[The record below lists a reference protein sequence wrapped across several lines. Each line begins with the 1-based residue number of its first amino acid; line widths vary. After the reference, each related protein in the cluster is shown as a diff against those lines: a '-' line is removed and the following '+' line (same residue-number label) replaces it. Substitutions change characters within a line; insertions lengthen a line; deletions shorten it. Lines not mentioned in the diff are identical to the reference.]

1 MEVIRDEI
9 LAAFLNEFRP
19 RPQGMSPETIS
30 ERTGI
35 DRQLLPAVRERLSLD
50 GFRFED
56 GPEGRWVLVNKP
68 DRLLPYW
75 IRAGLKC
82 DRLGGQIYY
91 QDVVAS
97 TQDIAFELLAE
108 GRPHGTL
115 VVADHQTG
123 GRGSANR
130 TWHSTPGKSLL
141 FSVLLDLEPPGTFV
155 SVLTIAI
162 ATSLARS
169 MIEIAGA
176 PAKIKFP
183 NDILV
188 RGKKVAGILL
198 EVKDYGTSHRV
209 VAGVGINVNQVHEDF
224 PDEIREIATSLRE
237 ERKDKEPVRRPRL
250 LRHILQDLEKWL
262 EKIRQGDFTELESV
276 WNRFA
281 AMEGKDVRFLRG
293 GEEVRGTIVQAN
305 IREGL
310 LVRTQGGEPK
320 RFRLEHIS
328 DFAFV

>member
-1 MEVIRDEI
+1 MEVIRDEV

-19 RPQGMSPETIS
+19 RPQGLSPETIA

-35 DRQLLPAVRERLSLD
+35 ERQLLPAVRDRLARD
-50 GFRFED
+50 GFLFED
-56 GPEGRWVLVNKP
+56 DPEGRWILVNKP

-75 IRAGLKC
+75 IRAGLRC
-82 DRLGGQIYY
+82 DRLGCQIYY

-123 GRGSANR
+123 GRGSGTR
-130 TWHSTPGKSLL
+130 LWHSTPGKSLL
-141 FSVLLDLEPPGTFV
+141 FSVLLDLEPPETFA

-162 ATSLARS
+162 ATSLARA
-169 MIEIAGA
+169 MHEIAGV
-176 PAKIKFP
+176 PARIKFP
-183 NDILV
+183 NDVLV

-209 VAGVGINVNQVHEDF
+209 VAGVGINVNQFRDDL

-250 LRHILQDLEKWL
+250 LRQILQDLEKWL
-262 EKIRQGDFTELESV
+262 ERIRHGDFAELEEA
-276 WNRFA
+276 WNRFSS
-281 AMEGKDVRFLRG
+281 MEGKDVRFLRG
-293 GEEVRGTIVQAN
+293 GEEVRGTVVGAS

-310 LVRTQGGEPK
+310 LVRVAGGEPK
-320 RFRLEHIS
+320 RFRLEHLS
-328 DFAFV
+328 DFTFV

>member
-35 DRQLLPAVRERLSLD
+35 DRQLLPAVRERLSRD
-50 GFRFED
+50 GFQFED
-56 GPEGRWVLVNKP
+56 DPEGRWILVNKP

-82 DRLGGQIYY
+82 DRLGSQIYY

-130 TWHSTPGKSLL
+130 PWHSTPGKSLL
-141 FSVLLDLEPPGTFV
+141 FSLLLDLEPPGTFV

-169 MIEIAGA
+169 MIEIAGV

-183 NDILV
+183 NDVLV

-198 EVKDYGTSHRV
+198 EVKDYGSSHRV
-209 VAGVGINVNQVHEDF
+209 VAGVGINVNQIREDF
-224 PDEIREIATSLRE
+224 PDEIRETATSLRE

-262 EKIRQGDFTELESV
+262 ERIRQGDFAELEGV

-281 AMEGKDVRFLRG
+281 AMEGKEVRFLRG
-293 GEEVRGTIVQAN
+293 GEEVRGTIVQAS

-310 LVRTQGGEPK
+310 LVRPLGGEPK

>member
-35 DRQLLPAVRERLSLD
+35 DKQLLPAVRDRLARD
-50 GFRFED
+50 GFLIED
-56 GPEGRWVLVNKP
+56 DPEGRWILVNKP

-82 DRLGGQIYY
+82 DRLGSQIYY
-91 QDVVAS
+91 QDVVPS

-130 TWHSTPGKSLL
+130 SWHSTPGKSLL
-141 FSVLLDLEPPGTFV
+141 FSLLLDLEPPGTFV

-162 ATSLARS
+162 ATSLARAL
-169 MIEIAGA
+169 IEIAGV

-198 EVKDYGTSHRV
+198 EVKDYGNSHRV
-209 VAGVGINVNQVHEDF
+209 VAGVGVNVNQVREDF
-224 PDEIREIATSLRE
+224 PEEIREIATSLRE

-262 EKIRQGDFTELESV
+262 ERIRSGDFAELESV

-281 AMEGKDVRFLRG
+281 AMEGKEVRFLRG
-293 GEEVRGTIVQAN
+293 GEEVRGTIVEAS

-310 LVRTQGGEPK
+310 LVRVAGGEPR

-328 DFAFV
+328 DFTFA

>member
-1 MEVIRDEI
+1 MEVIRDEV

-19 RPQGMSPETIS
+19 RPQGLSPEAIA

-35 DRQLLPAVRERLSLD
+35 ERRLLPAVRERLAND
-50 GFRFED
+50 GFLFED
-56 GPEGRWVLVNKP
+56 DAEGRWILVNKP

-75 IRAGLKC
+75 IRAGLRC
-82 DRLGGQIYY
+82 DRLGSQIYY
-91 QDVVAS
+91 QDVVGS
-97 TQDIAFELLAE
+97 TQDIAFELLVE

-123 GRGSANR
+123 GRGR
-130 TWHSTPGKSLL
+130 GQRVWYSTPGKSLL
-141 FSVLLDLEPPGTFV
+141 FSLLLDLEPPETFA
-155 SVLTIAI
+155 SVLTIAT
-162 ATSLARS
+162 ATALARA
-169 MIEIAGA
+169 MQDIAGV
-176 PAKIKFP
+176 PARIKFP

-198 EVKDYGTSHRV
+198 EVKDYGVSHRV

-250 LRHILQDLEKWL
+250 LRHVLQDLEKWL
-262 EKIRQGDFTELESV
+262 ERIRHGDYAELEET
-276 WNRFA
+276 WNRFS
-281 AMEGKDVRFLRG
+281 AMEGKEVRFLRG
-293 GEEVRGTIVQAN
+293 GEEVRGTIVNAS

-310 LVRTQGGEPK
+310 LVRVAGGEQK
-320 RFRLEHIS
+320 RFRLEHLS
-328 DFAFV
+328 DFGFV

>member
-1 MEVIRDEI
+1 MEAIRDEV

-19 RPQGMSPETIS
+19 RPQGLSPEAIS

-35 DRQLLPAVRERLSLD
+35 ERGLLPAVRERLAKD
-50 GFRFED
+50 GFVFED
-56 GPEGRWVLVNKP
+56 DAEGRWILVNKP

-75 IRAGLKC
+75 IRAGLRC
-82 DRLGGQIYY
+82 DRLGCQIYY

-123 GRGSANR
+123 GRGR
-130 TWHSTPGKSLL
+130 GQRVWYSTPGKSLL
-141 FSVLLDLEPPGTFV
+141 FSLLLDIDPPGTFA

-162 ATSLARS
+162 ATSLARG
-169 MIEIAGA
+169 MLEIAGV
-176 PAKIKFP
+176 PARIKFP

-198 EVKDYGTSHRV
+198 EVKDYGDSHRV
-209 VAGVGINVNQVHEDF
+209 VAGVGINVNQRQADLPE
-224 PDEIREIATSLRE
+224 EIREIATSLRE

-250 LRHILQDLEKWL
+250 LRHVLQDLEKWL
-262 EKIRQGDFTELESV
+262 ERIRQGDFAELEEA
-276 WNRFA
+276 WNRFS
-281 AMEGKDVRFLRG
+281 AMEGKEVRFLRG
-293 GEEVRGTIVQAN
+293 GEEVRGTIVGAS

-310 LVRTQGGEPK
+310 LVRVPGGEQK
-320 RFRLEHIS
+320 RFRLEHLS

>member
-1 MEVIRDEI
+1 MEVIRDEV

-19 RPQGMSPETIS
+19 RPQGLAPETIA

-35 DRQLLPAVRERLSLD
+35 ERQLLPAVRERLAKD
-50 GFRFED
+50 GFVFED
-56 GPEGRWVLVNKP
+56 DPEGRWILVNKP

-82 DRLGGQIYY
+82 DRLGVQIYY
-91 QDVVAS
+91 QDVVVS
-97 TQDIAFELLAE
+97 TQEIAFELLAE

-123 GRGSANR
+123 GRGTGQR
-130 TWHSTPGKSLL
+130 VWHSTPGKSLL
-141 FSVLLDLEPPGTFV
+141 FSLLLDLEPPDTFA

-162 ATSLARS
+162 ATSVARA
-169 MIEIAGA
+169 MIEIAGV
-176 PAKIKFP
+176 PARIKFP

-198 EVKDYGTSHRV
+198 EVKDYGATHRV
-209 VAGVGINVNQVHEDF
+209 VAGVGINVNQEPGDF
-224 PDEIREIATSLRE
+224 PEELRENATSVRG
-237 ERKDKEPVRRPRL
+237 ERKDKEPVPRPRI
-250 LRHILQDLEKWL
+250 LRYVLQDLEKWL
-262 EKIRQGDFTELESV
+262 ERIRAGDFTELEKA
-276 WNRFA
+276 WNRFS
-281 AMEGKDVRFLRG
+281 AMEGKEVRFLRG
-293 GEEVRGTIVQAN
+293 GETVQGTVLEAS

-310 LVRTQGGEPK
+310 LVRVAGAEPK
-320 RFRLEHIS
+320 RFRLEHLS

>member
-1 MEVIRDEI
+1 V

-19 RPQGMSPETIS
+19 RPQGLLPETIS

-35 DRQLLPAVRERLSLD
+35 ERTLLPAVRERLSHD
-50 GFRFED
+50 GFIFED
-56 GPEGRWVLVNKP
+56 DPEGRWILVNKP

-75 IRAGLKC
+75 IRAGLRC
-82 DRLGGQIYY
+82 DRLGSQIYY

-97 TQDIAFELLAE
+97 TQDIAFEMLAE

-123 GRGSANR
+123 GRGR
-130 TWHSTPGKSLL
+130 GQRVWHSTPGKSLL
-141 FSVLLDLEPPGTFV
+141 FSLLLDLEPPDTFA
-155 SVLTIAI
+155 SVLTVAI
-162 ATSLARS
+162 ATSLARA
-169 MIEIAGA
+169 MQDVAGV
-176 PAKIKFP
+176 PARIKFP

-198 EVKDYGTSHRV
+198 EVREYGVTHRV
-209 VAGVGINVNQVHEDF
+209 VAGVGVNVNQLHDEL
-224 PDEIREIATSLRE
+224 PEEIRDIATSLRE

-250 LRHILQDLEKWL
+250 LRHILQDLERWL
-262 EKIRQGDFTELESV
+262 ERIRQGDFADLEGA

-293 GEEVRGTIVQAN
+293 GEEVRGVVTGVSL
-305 IREGL
+305 REGL
-310 LVRTQGGEPK
+310 LVRLPGGEEK
-320 RFRLEHIS
+320 RYRLEHLS
-328 DFAFV
+328 DFTFV

>member
-1 MEVIRDEI
+1 MEAIRDEI

-19 RPQGMSPETIS
+19 RPQGLSPAAIS

-35 DRQLLPAVRERLSLD
+35 ERGLLPAVRERLARD
-50 GFRFED
+50 GFVFED
-56 GPEGRWVLVNKP
+56 DAEGRWILVNKP

-75 IRAGLKC
+75 IRAGLRC
-82 DRLGGQIYY
+82 DRLGSQIYY

-97 TQDIAFELLAE
+97 TQDIAFEMLVE

-123 GRGSANR
+123 GRGSASR
-130 TWHSTPGKSLL
+130 IWYSTPGKSLL
-141 FSVLLDLEPPGTFV
+141 FSLLLDLEPPETFA

-162 ATSLARS
+162 ATSIARA
-169 MIEIAGA
+169 MLEIAGV
-176 PAKIKFP
+176 PARIKFP

-198 EVKDYGTSHRV
+198 EVKDYGVSHRV
-209 VAGVGINVNQVHEDF
+209 VAGVGINVNQLR
-224 PDEIREIATSLRE
+224 DELPTEIAEIATSLRE
-237 ERKDKEPVRRPRL
+237 ERRDKEPVRRPRL

-262 EKIRQGDFTELESV
+262 ERIRQGDYAELEEA
-276 WNRFA
+276 WNRFT
-281 AMEGKDVRFLRG
+281 AMEGKEVRFLRG
-293 GEEVRGTIVQAN
+293 GEEVRGTVLNAS

-310 LVRTQGGEPK
+310 LVRVKGTEPK
-320 RFRLEHIS
+320 RFRLEHLS
-328 DFAFV
+328 DFGFV

>member
-19 RPQGMSPETIS
+19 RPQGMSPETIA

-35 DRQLLPAVRERLSLD
+35 DRQLLPAVRERLSRD
-50 GFRFED
+50 GFQFAD
-56 GPEGRWVLVNKP
+56 DPEGRWILVNKP

-82 DRLGGQIYY
+82 DRLGSQIYY

-123 GRGSANR
+123 GRGSATR
-130 TWHSTPGKSLL
+130 VWHSTPGKSLL
-141 FSVLLDLEPPGTFV
+141 FSLLLDLEPPGTFV

-169 MIEIAGA
+169 MIEIAGV

-183 NDILV
+183 NDVLV

-198 EVKDYGTSHRV
+198 EVKEYGTSHRV
-209 VAGVGINVNQVHEDF
+209 VAGVGINVNQVREDF
-224 PDEIREIATSLRE
+224 PEEIREIATSLRE

-262 EKIRQGDFTELESV
+262 ERIRQGDFAELESV

-281 AMEGKDVRFLRG
+281 AMEGKEVRFLRG
-293 GEEVRGTIVQAN
+293 NEEVRGTIAEAS
-305 IREGL
+305 IRDGL
-310 LVRTQGGEPK
+310 LVRVPGGEPR